1 MISPQRVD
9 NSCLVCI
16 AGSSTSEAIAFIK
29 DQFVKRQPK
38 DKTVYTHVSCA
49 IDTDLM
55 RCIIRDVN
63 IIVEINLRKAN
74 MPLWGATTGRY
85 ALRVIWERSVFGLG
99 ITCVLVSV

>member
-1 MISPQRVD
+1 MITITIIILHFKQIRHTDDFPSTGNRLVLLILVFRV
-9 NSCLVCI
+9 

-55 RCIIRDVN
+55 RCIIRDVMN

-74 MPLWGATTGRY
+74 MPL
-85 ALRVIWERSVFGLG
+85 
-99 ITCVLVSV
+99 

>member
-1 MISPQRVD
+1 MKISIQGIRD
-9 NSCLVCI
+9 SQKQGEKCLDQPLASSNYCLFCI

-38 DKTVYTHVSCA
+38 DKTVYTHASCA

-55 RCIIRDVN
+55 RCIIRDVMN

-74 MPLWGATTGRY
+74 MPL
-85 ALRVIWERSVFGLG
+85 
-99 ITCVLVSV
+99 